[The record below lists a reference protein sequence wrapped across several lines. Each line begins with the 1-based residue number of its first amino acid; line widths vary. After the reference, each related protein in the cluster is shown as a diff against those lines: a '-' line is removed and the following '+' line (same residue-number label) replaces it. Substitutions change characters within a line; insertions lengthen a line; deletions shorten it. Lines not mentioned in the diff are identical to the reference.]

1 MKQESLVE
9 EYLDVLERL
18 RRLANGAQL
27 PLDKDIPLIPDQ
39 LPLLPVP
46 LAMSEDAC
54 TDVYTLLQ
62 ENYDQEEIVHWK
74 YFTEGPEYLEDK
86 LYFFRAWVMR
96 WMARIY
102 VLLWEIVRTRDADG
116 LTDGIP
122 ADLMTKVR
130 YLTFIGRTM
139 AADDLEWF
147 GEEIGLSADEI
158 EYLKVVKD
166 RQLEEEENQDTLSL
180 DECLRMA
187 GLDEDDSLD
196 DTKADDDK

>member
-1 MKQESLVE
+1 
-9 EYLDVLERL
+9 
-18 RRLANGAQL
+18 
-27 PLDKDIPLIPDQ
+27 
-39 LPLLPVP
+39 
-46 LAMSEDAC
+46 
-54 TDVYTLLQ
+54 
-62 ENYDQEEIVHWK
+62 
-74 YFTEGPEYLEDK
+74 
-86 LYFFRAWVMR
+86 
-96 WMARIY
+96 
-102 VLLWEIVRTRDADG
+102 
-116 LTDGIP
+116 
-122 ADLMTKVR
+122 
-130 YLTFIGRTM
+130 M